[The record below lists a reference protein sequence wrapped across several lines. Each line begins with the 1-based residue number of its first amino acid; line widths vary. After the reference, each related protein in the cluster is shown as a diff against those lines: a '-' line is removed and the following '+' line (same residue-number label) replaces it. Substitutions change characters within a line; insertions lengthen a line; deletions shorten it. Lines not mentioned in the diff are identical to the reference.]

1 MGKLLYN
8 FNPINSQIIQNF
20 DMDLHAPLL
29 NDNLISLAPHMEKS
43 LKYDETNDIGK
54 LPLRS
59 ILKQNNHDSLVGKQK
74 LGFNVNT
81 VNLWKKIWS

>member
-1 MGKLLYN
+1 MLLPYFDNKLSRLEQVFLADYNGKLLYN

-43 LKYDETNDIGK
+43 SKYDEIIHRIISFGDEF
-54 LPLRS
+54 RVQS
-59 ILKQNNHDSLVGKQK
+59 
-74 LGFNVNT
+74 
-81 VNLWKKIWS
+81 